1 MQTRPLWLIVVKVI
15 PREGSSDPQ
24 TTAPRYHS
32 PVPRRRSDLEA
43 IATIARAVFELRTA
57 LGWSQVEL
65 ARRAGVS
72 QSLVSAVESGRLGS
86 LTLRTAGRLLEAMGA
101 RLTVAVDRPFLGD
114 RGLQRD
120 AAHARCVGHVERR
133 LAAAGW
139 NVAREVEVGGD
150 RSRGWIDVLAFH
162 PSTGLVLVIEVKT
175 ELHDLG
181 QIERT
186 LGWYEREA
194 WAAARR
200 RGWRPGAVVGA
211 LLLLATDANEGRLHS
226 NRELLAVAF
235 PVRATTLASCVNS
248 GLRQGPGRALALI
261 DPRSKRRRWLRP
273 SRLDGRKSP
282 SPYLDYAGFMR
293 ATTRSTRVLVSS

>member
-1 MQTRPLWLIVVKVI
+1 VI
-15 PREGSSDPQ
+15 PREGASDRQ
-24 TTAPRYHS
+24 TTTLRYHGPIS
-32 PVPRRRSDLEA
+32 PLRSDLEA

-57 LGWSQVEL
+57 LGWSQAEL

-72 QSLVSAVESGRLGS
+72 QSLVSAVETGRFGS
-86 LTLRTAGRLLEAMGA
+86 LTFQTAVRLLEAMGA
-101 RLTVAVDRPFLGD
+101 RLTVAVDRPYLGE
-114 RGLQRD
+114 RGMQRD

-139 NVAREVEVGGD
+139 KVAREVEVGGN

-235 PVRATTLASCVNS
+235 PVRATTLASSVTS